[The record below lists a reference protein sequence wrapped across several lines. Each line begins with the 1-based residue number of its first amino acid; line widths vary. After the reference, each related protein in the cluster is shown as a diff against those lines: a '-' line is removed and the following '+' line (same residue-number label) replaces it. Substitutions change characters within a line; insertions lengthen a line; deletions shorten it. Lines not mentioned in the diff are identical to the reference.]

1 MSYDFNRDMNQWAS
15 IEGEF
20 HPDNQWLLSSADTW
34 HENPHYKG
42 DPQPHPDDES
52 SLAEYYKEPDET
64 PVINCS
70 EGALIATKDNIT
82 FMIISYLG
90 FDDPVSNATNQRIKE
105 IVDENFKRIGVV
117 SPQAQKLPEVDFEG
131 DVTF

>member
-1 MSYDFNRDMNQWAS
+1 
-15 IEGEF
+15 
-20 HPDNQWLLSSADTW
+20 
-34 HENPHYKG
+34 
-42 DPQPHPDDES
+42 
-52 SLAEYYKEPDET
+52 
-64 PVINCS
+64 
-70 EGALIATKDNIT
+70 
-82 FMIISYLG
+82 MIINYLG

>member
-42 DPQPHPDDES
+42 EPQPHPDDEVG
-52 SLAEYYKEPDET
+52 ENNQEPD
-64 PVINCS
+64 VINCS

-90 FDDPVSNATNQRIKE
+90 FDDPVSNATNQKIKE

>member
-1 MSYDFNRDMNQWAS
+1 MSYDFARDMNQWAD
-15 IEGEF
+15 IEGTF

-42 DPQPHPDDES
+42 EPQPHPDDEVG
-52 SLAEYYKEPDET
+52 ENNQEPD
-64 PVINCS
+64 VINCS
-70 EGALIATKDNIT
+70 EGALVATKDNIT

-131 DVTF
+131 DVPF

>member
-1 MSYDFNRDMNQWAS
+1 MSYDFARDMNQWAS

-42 DPQPHPDDES
+42 EPQPHPDDEVG
-52 SLAEYYKEPDET
+52 ENNQEPD
-64 PVINCS
+64 VINCS

-90 FDDPVSNATNQRIKE
+90 FDDPVSNATNQKIKE

>member
-1 MSYDFNRDMNQWAS
+1 MSYDFARDMNQWAD
-15 IEGEF
+15 IEGTF

-42 DPQPHPDDES
+42 EPQPHPDDEVG
-52 SLAEYYKEPDET
+52 ENNQEPD
-64 PVINCS
+64 VINCS
-70 EGALIATKDNIT
+70 EGALVATKDNIT

-90 FDDPVSNATNQRIKE
+90 FDDPVSNATNQKIKE

-131 DVTF
+131 DVPF

>member
-42 DPQPHPDDES
+42 EPQPHPEDEVG
-52 SLAEYYKEPDET
+52 ENHQEPDEE
-64 PVINCS
+64 PFK
-70 EGALIATKDNIT
+70 IATQLSLLCRDNIKQQ
-82 FMIISYLG
+82 IIDYLG
-90 FDDPVSNATNQRIKE
+90 FDDPVSNATNQTIKE
-105 IVDENFKRIGVV
+105 IVDENFKRIGVI
-117 SPQAQKLPEVDFEG
+117 SP
-131 DVTF
+131 

>member
-1 MSYDFNRDMNQWAS
+1 MSYDFARDMNQWAD
-15 IEGEF
+15 IEGTF

-42 DPQPHPDDES
+42 EPQPHPDDEVG
-52 SLAEYYKEPDET
+52 ENNQEPD
-64 PVINCS
+64 VINCS

-90 FDDPVSNATNQRIKE
+90 FDDPVSNATNQKIKE

-131 DVTF
+131 DVPF

>member
-1 MSYDFNRDMNQWAS
+1 MSYDFNQDMRQWAD
-15 IEGEF
+15 IEGGF

-42 DPQPHPDDES
+42 EPQPHPDDEVG
-52 SLAEYYKEPDET
+52 ENNQEPD
-64 PVINCS
+64 VINCS

-117 SPQAQKLPEVDFEG
+117 SPKAQKLPEVDFEG

>member
-1 MSYDFNRDMNQWAS
+1 MSYDFARDMNQWAD
-15 IEGEF
+15 IEGTF

-42 DPQPHPDDES
+42 EPQPHPDDEVG
-52 SLAEYYKEPDET
+52 ENNQEPD
-64 PVINCS
+64 VINCS
-70 EGALIATKDNIT
+70 EGALVATKDNIT